1 MFEENPGSMKR
12 WPKKLA
18 SPSCVRLPTFFHETL
33 SRVTERLWHFPSNRV
48 FSDRE
53 ALTPG
58 RLTLGTLTAPGSA
71 QVQQAGRLVRLGRL
85 SLAELDA
92 QPGRAS
98 TDAILDGLRDLGY
111 EQGRDY
117 FLERRDAGGNPARLH
132 ELVMDLVRLPVD
144 VLLVTG
150 VTATMAAHRATK
162 TIPIVCMMGD
172 PVGRG
177 FVKSLA
183 RPGGNITGVT
193 LTSGGSD
200 IGGKFLQLLHEVA
213 PTAFRIGF
221 LRSANNP
228 ATAPTVFFPAA
239 SLSAIQLVPVEM
251 RDASGLDQAFDA
263 LIRAKVQALTSDGDP
278 LTDAQFRRIAEFA
291 MKRRLPGM
299 YPRRQ
304 FVDAGGLMSYGPNLY
319 DTWKRA
325 ALHVDKIIKGA
336 KPADLPVEQ
345 PTKFELAINVKTAN
359 ALGVTIPQS
368 ILVRAD
374 EIVQ

>member
-1 MFEENPGSMKR
+1 MRRIG
-12 WPKKLA
+12 LA
-18 SPSCVRLPTFFHETL
+18 VVLALSLFHAPL
-33 SRVTERLWHFPSNRV
+33 VA
-48 FSDRE
+48 E
-53 ALTPG
+53 A
-58 RLTLGTLTAPGSA
+58 
-71 QVQQAGRLVRLGRL
+71 QQAGRLVRLGRL

-111 EQGRDY
+111 IEGRDY
-117 FLERRDAGGNPARLH
+117 LLERRDAGGNAARLNA
-132 ELVMDLVRLPVD
+132 LVMELVRLPVD

-183 RPGGNITGVT
+183 RPGGNVTGVT

-213 PTAFRIGF
+213 PTASRIGF

-239 SLSAIQLVPVEM
+239 SVLAIRLVTVEM

-304 FVDAGGLMSYGPNLY
+304 FADAGGLMSYGPNLY

-336 KPADLPVEQ
+336 QPADLPVEQ
-345 PTKFELAINVKTAN
+345 PTKFELVINAKTAK
-359 ALGVTIPQS
+359 ALGLTIPQS

-374 EIVQ
+374 EIIQ